1 MGLPKNYCV
10 MRVYKMGKIIGFLV
24 NPIAGMGGS
33 VGLKGTDGGAY
44 LRALKLGA
52 KPVAPQRAKRF
63 LERAAR
69 KELDV
74 KADFIIAPH
83 VMGEDYARGLLKRYK
98 VIGNV
103 SSKQTTSKDTKNVV
117 RDFINYGADLIVF
130 VGGDGTARDIVD
142 VIDMRKPILGVPS
155 GVKMYSS
162 VFAVNPEAAA
172 DIIEEFIEGHTVLN
186 EGEVLDIDEESFR
199 KDELKI
205 RLFGYALVPSI
216 MNLVQAGKEPT
227 PTVED
232 EIENQ
237 RAIAKYVIE
246 NLEPE
251 TLYILGPGTTVKAI
265 TDELGLPKT
274 VLGVDLLFNGKIIA
288 RDVNEKQ
295 ILEFLER
302 FPKAKIIVTPIG
314 GQGFIFGRGNQQIT
328 PRVIRKVGRKNIIVI
343 ATRRKL
349 SKIRELRVDTGDPKL
364 DEALRGY
371 IKVIVDYNEEVVTR
385 II

>member
-1 MGLPKNYCV
+1 
-10 MRVYKMGKIIGFLV
+10 MGKIIGFLV